1 MKLRICFFLI
11 LFIITSCKDK
21 VGDQY
26 VWHSLTVTVTAY
38 NSLAYQTSADPNITA
53 WGDSLVPG
61 MKCIAVSRDLIS
73 LGLKHNTP
81 VKIEGFD
88 GVFIVNDKMNKR
100 WKNRIDIYMDNDVKK
115 AKKWGKRILKISY
128 GVLQIEKNT
137 LVNDDENSKLTTS
150 N

>member
-1 MKLRICFFLI
+1 MKLRFCFLLI
-11 LFIITSCKDK
+11 LFIVTSCKDK
-21 VGDQY
+21 IVDKY
-26 VWHSLTVTVTAY
+26 EWHSLTVTVTAY

-73 LGLKHNTP
+73 RGLQHNTP

-88 GVFIVNDKMNKR
+88 GIFLVNDKMNRR

-115 AKKWGKRILKISY
+115 AKKWGKRKLNISY
-128 GVLQIEKNT
+128 GVLRVEENIPEI
-137 LVNDDENSKLTTS
+137 NDNNSILTTY

>member
-1 MKLRICFFLI
+1 MELRNYFFII

-21 VGDQY
+21 ADDKY
-26 VWHSLTVTVTAY
+26 IWHSLTVTVTAY
-38 NSLAYQTSADPNITA
+38 NSLVYQTSADPNITA

-61 MKCIAVSRDLIS
+61 MKCIAVSRDLVS
-73 LGLKHNTP
+73 HGLKHNTP

-88 GVFIVNDKMNKR
+88 GIFIVNDKMNKR

-115 AKKWGKRILKISY
+115 AKKWGKRKLKISY
-128 GVLQIEKNT
+128 GVLPAEKIT
-137 LVNDDENSKLTTS
+137 PENDDENSKLTTF